1 MTLPDERWDC
11 FISYASDDRD
21 AVASLLAN
29 ELQSKGI
36 KVWYDQFEITPGM
49 QLLRSINEGLANS
62 NFGIVILSPRFFA
75 KEWTQRELAGL
86 YSLSIREGDR
96 PFIIPI
102 WYKISVDEISKQAPL
117 MSDIISIP
125 WDIGLENVVQKILF
139 LIDPEKHKNPDNEY
153 VKVIAE
159 TNKALNSDGFLGII
173 EKFRETFSSSSIARA
188 LEFILLNPERSRE
201 IRIRALETLYALK
214 LINPSVVNRILTSNE
229 TDLLRDAIDL
239 FTKKEVVLS
248 KEQVDL
254 LFANRNLPRH
264 TTGLGNMVKKFIER
278 GADYTSDVF
287 LSGAKYPY
295 WEVKYDC
302 VRTVVRINDK
312 NSLHVLASFSTMSYW
327 KARRAIIDYIV
338 ERIKQN
344 DLSNRDKEI
353 AKNILS
359 QITSDGKSDNGTP
372 TMRHALNALKIL
384 DVN

>member
-1 MTLPDERWDC
+1 MPKEKWDC
-11 FISYASDDRD
+11 FVSYASDDRD
-21 AVASLLAN
+21 TVASLLAH

-86 YSLSIREGDR
+86 YSLSIREGDK

-102 WYKISVDEISKQAPL
+102 WYKISVDEIKKQAPL
-117 MSDIISIP
+117 LSDIISIP

-139 LIDPEKHKNPDNEY
+139 LINPEKYKNPDDEY

-159 TNKALNSDGFLGII
+159 TNKALNGEGFLGVIA
-173 EKFRETFSSSSIARA
+173 KFQETFSSSSIARA
-188 LEFILLNPERSRE
+188 LEFILLNTERSGE
-201 IRIRALETLYALK
+201 IRIRALETLYALE
-214 LINPSVVNRILTSNE
+214 LINLSVVNQILMGNE
-229 TDLLRDAIDL
+229 TDLLRDAMDL
-239 FTKKEVVLS
+239 FTRKEVILS
-248 KEQVDL
+248 KEQIDL

-264 TTGLGNMVKKFIER
+264 TTGLGNMIRKFIER

-287 LSGAKYPY
+287 LPGAKYPY

-312 NSLHVLASFSTMSYW
+312 NSVRVLASFSTMSYW
-327 KARRAIIDYIV
+327 KARRTIIDYII

-344 DLSNRDKEI
+344 DLNNSDKEI

-359 QITSDGKSDNGTP
+359 QITSDGKSDSGTP
-372 TMRHALNALKIL
+372 TMRHALDALKAL
-384 DVN
+384 GVS

>member
-1 MTLPDERWDC
+1 
-11 FISYASDDRD
+11 
-21 AVASLLAN
+21 
-29 ELQSKGI
+29 
-36 KVWYDQFEITPGM
+36 
-49 QLLRSINEGLANS
+49 
-62 NFGIVILSPRFFA
+62 
-75 KEWTQRELAGL
+75 
-86 YSLSIREGDR
+86 
-96 PFIIPI
+96 
-102 WYKISVDEISKQAPL
+102 

-327 KARRAIIDYIV
+327 KARRAIIDYIA